1 MANSIVRRINVLS
14 NATKDIFWRDIIQKY
29 VEKMVAGN
37 PINQFSADIMVSKLF
52 HTFLLLSGNDDKIS
66 KFAN

>member
-1 MANSIVRRINVLS
+1 MRKINVLL
-14 NATKDIFWRDIIQKY
+14 NATKDIFWKDIIQKY
-29 VEKMVAGN
+29 VEKMVAGS